1 VRCRKPRGMVVIPQ
15 DPVLFSGSLRQCLD
29 PFGRFQDS
37 ELFTA
42 LDAIGLKQVVVCV
55 CVRACV

>member
-1 VRCRKPRGMVVIPQ
+1 MVVIPQ